1 MIGGIS
7 GIEGMA
13 QAAQSVERPTGRQ
26 QNTETFLQTLKGYV
40 KDTASLQDKAN
51 QSIQDFSTGEKT
63 SIHEVMIDIEK
74 AGTSLK
80 LMKRMRGEALDA
92 YDKIMRLRV

>member
-7 GIEGMA
+7 GIEGMS
-13 QAAQSVERPTGRQ
+13 QAAQSVEGPGRQ
-26 QNTETFLQTLKGYV
+26 QNTETFLETLKGYV
-40 KDTASLQDKAN
+40 KDTAAMQDKAN
-51 QSIQDFSTGEKT
+51 QSIQDFSTGDKT
-63 SIHEVMIDIEK
+63 SIHEVMIDMEK

-80 LMKRMRGEALDA
+80 LMKRIRGQALDA

>member
-13 QAAQSVERPTGRQ
+13 QAAQSVERASSRQ
-26 QNTETFLQTLKGYV
+26 QSGESFLETLKGFAQ
-40 KDTASLQDKAN
+40 DTAALQDKAN
-51 QSIQDFSTGEKT
+51 QSIQDFSTGDKT
-63 SIHEVMIDIEK
+63 SIHEVMIDMEK

-92 YDKIMRLRV
+92 YDKIMRMQV